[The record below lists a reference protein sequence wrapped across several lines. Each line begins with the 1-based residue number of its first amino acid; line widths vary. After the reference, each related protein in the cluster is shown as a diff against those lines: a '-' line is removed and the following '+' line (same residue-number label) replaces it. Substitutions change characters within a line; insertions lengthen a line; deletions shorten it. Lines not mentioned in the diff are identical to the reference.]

1 MINFIIETWNLD
13 RVPFIDLKKIN
24 PSYSNGYPTLDLYL
38 FSHIECCP
46 TCHSKDIKQV
56 NKDTHLIKHALRDHT
71 YSEIIFHKRK
81 YKCNSCGHYFKES
94 LNSLSVIRNT
104 SIHYRMT
111 ILDRLRDVKS
121 TFMGLALE
129 YHSTPTSIM
138 YLFDRYVN
146 VKRHALSKIV
156 SIDEIY
162 AKKLTKT
169 KYACIL
175 YDPLK
180 RIVLDVVSSR
190 RKDALEEYCCHIS
203 IEERENT
210 MYFTSDLNNT
220 YRNVKKRFFKN
231 AIHAADSF
239 HVIKNLNEKF
249 DNIRIKIMKEY
260 EHLKKENDFD
270 YWLFKKFNWM
280 LKKGIENIHDKIY
293 HFRRVDMDL
302 NKYQI
307 IEYMLRV
314 DDTLK
319 EAYYLKE
326 EYRIFSNKYTLE
338 TAKES
343 IDELIEL
350 FLNAKADEMREFG
363 RLILNWKEEI
373 LNSFI
378 IVDGMRLSN
387 SLIENNNRRIKL
399 GFSIYY
405 GCSNFPRTRNRIMFV
420 SNKNEPIIATKNQF
434 SNRRIMGPRKKK
446 PY

>member
-13 RVPFIDLKKIN
+13 RVPFIDLGKIN
-24 PSYSNGYPTLDLYL
+24 PSYSNGYPTLDLYFIPHVCKCEICNSTEL
-38 FSHIECCP
+38 KIINRETS
-46 TCHSKDIKQV
+46 
-56 NKDTHLIKHALRDHT
+56 LIKHVLRDKT
-71 YSEIIFHKRK
+71 YSEITLHKRR
-81 YKCNSCGHYFKES
+81 YKCISCGHITMEKA
-94 LNSLSVIRNT
+94 NALSVIRNT
-104 SIHYRMT
+104 SIHYRIA

-146 VKRHALSKIV
+146 VKRHTLSKIV

-175 YDPLK
+175 YNPLK

-190 RKDALEEYCCHIS
+190 RKDALEEYLYHTS
-203 IEERENT
+203 IDERENT
-210 MYFTSDLNNT
+210 MYFTSDLNST
-220 YRNVKKRFFKN
+220 YRNIKKRFFKN
-231 AIHAADSF
+231 AIHAVDSF
-239 HVIKNLNEKF
+239 HVIKNLNERF
-249 DNIRIKIMKEY
+249 DNIRIKVMKEY
-260 EHLKKENDFD
+260 ENLKNDNDFD

-280 LKKGIENIHDKIY
+280 LKKGIENIHDKLY
-293 HFRRVDMDL
+293 RFRKVDMDL

-307 IEYMLRV
+307 IEYMLRI
-314 DDTLK
+314 DDKLK

-326 EYRIFSNKYTLE
+326 EYRIFSNKYSLE

-343 IDELIEL
+343 IDELIES

-420 SNKNEPIIATKNQF
+420 SNKNEPVLATKNQF
-434 SNRRIMGPRKKK
+434 SNKRIVGHRKKK